1 MTHKITIEI
10 EPIKGSNKY
19 DVHFVSHQLGSET
32 FAYRTKQEIAA
43 LVTGRLANGYQDIH
57 DKTYIGSAL
66 MPQG

>member
-32 FAYRTKQEIAA
+32 FAYRTKQEINA
-43 LVTGRLANGYQDIH
+43 LVAGRLANSYQDMQ
-57 DKTYIGSAL
+57 DDGRAE
-66 MPQG
+66 